1 MFDPHFR
8 QSSVKGTDLSVA
20 DEFVCKL
27 GSVVCLHRLY
37 FESECFYKHLQEL
50 YAILRCM
57 FFKCID
63 KAITST
69 FVYCRPL
76 IQVLSVAPYCSS
88 ETIVRHFFDIYL
100 YLFPRYQY
108 FGIATILSPG
118 SPLFLGATEHHSLRC
133 VYHPTETSGISL
145 FAQCVEDSVPAVTV
159 VMSFKT
165 DPDLPFF
172 CFGMPFR
179 MIVRSV

>member
-118 SPLFLGATEHHSLRC
+118 SPLFWAQLS
-133 VYHPTETSGISL
+133 IIL
-145 FAQCVEDSVPAVTV
+145 FAAYTIPLKLLVYPCLHNAS
-159 VMSFKT
+159 KT
-165 DPDLPFF
+165 PSQP
-172 CFGMPFR
+172 
-179 MIVRSV
+179 